1 MQLFKHKASYGYGR
15 YTSPYLLEVAHS
27 GTFSSQVA
35 TGTLTA
41 NAPGNQV
48 VSCARALSA
57 YCMGNDGLLHLLG
70 TNTVRVEPQGLLVE
84 GGSTNLALWSRDLT
98 NVTWT
103 KTNCTAALTATGVD
117 GAANSASVLTATGA
131 AATCN
136 QTITS
141 ASATRN
147 LAIYLRRNVGSGT
160 VSIAVD
166 GTTYTDVT
174 AQLSAS
180 FVRVSINQAAVTNP
194 VLSIKL
200 ATSGDAVDV
209 DLVQCENLGFASSPI
224 PTTTLA
230 VTRPADVVTVANPLS
245 GTGQFRAGARV
256 QSLGSTIQ
264 STQGANHMA
273 LVGDGWTAANTWT
286 LRIDSGPG
294 SFFRVWDSGVGQKDN
309 SFTFAD
315 ANTVALTAFTL
326 NAGAAPTMTLNG
338 ANQSVTTAGAGT
350 NIVSAQQATL
360 TLGSRSGGD
369 SLFGWLTNVFVDNK

>member
-1 MQLFKHKASYGYGR
+1 MQLFKHKAYGGSYH
-15 YTSPYLLEVAHS
+15 SPFLLEVAHT
-27 GTFSSQVA
+27 GTFSGQVA
-35 TGTLTA
+35 SGTLIA
-41 NAPGNQV
+41 NTGQT

-57 YCMGNDGLLHLLG
+57 YCMGNDGLLHLLSS
-70 TNTVRVEPQGLLVE
+70 NQIRVEPQGVLVE
-84 GGSTNLALWSRDLT
+84 GASTNLALWCRDLT
-98 NVTWT
+98 NVAWT
-103 KTNCTAALTATGVD
+103 KTSCTASLTATGVD

-174 AQLSAS
+174 SQLSAS

-224 PTTTLA
+224 PTTTIA
-230 VTRPADVVTVANPLS
+230 VTRPADVVTVANPLGSAQNIVRLGATLNPMTTWGVTGS
-245 GTGQFRAGARV
+245 GGYLIDINPYGGGVNQ
-256 QSLGSTIQ
+256 
-264 STQGANHMA
+264 
-273 LVGDGWTAANTWT
+273 WT
-286 LRIDSGPG
+286 LTTSGGSGILALYQDGTAGNLQRFGGSLSAGPHTFG
-294 SFFRVWDSGVGQKDN
+294 SFKSSSVACTAEIDGVGFGAAAG
-309 SFTFAD
+309 SATITGA
-315 ANTVALTAFTL
+315 ALTPVHL
-326 NAGAAPTMTLNG
+326 GNNAGANACW
-338 ANQSVTTAGAGT
+338 
-350 NIVSAQQATL
+350 
-360 TLGSRSGGD
+360 
-369 SLFGWLTNVFVDNK
+369 GWLTNVFVDNK